1 MTCGTRA
8 LRNAGRDCAS
18 FSLRWI
24 PSPACSMVNM
34 MSGSL
39 SSDTPAPVRLRVG
52 DGVVDLATREI
63 RMAEARSARRVTPK
77 AIGVLRA
84 LARAP
89 GEVVG
94 RNELLAEVWPD
105 TLPTDDVLTQAV
117 TQLRKAFGAGATGA
131 EAGKAYIETIA
142 KGGYRLTVPVEVLV
156 SEGRPAP
163 AVTTTDPAFLAVSA
177 QTLPSSPLPGATRLR
192 RWWLAVAAVALV
204 AIAVL
209 GLWTAYE
216 AGRLPAETVADSPG
230 PSPVSRPYRL
240 ITSSAGFE
248 LSPSLSPDAS
258 TVAFASS
265 GTGDATRQSAIFVQT
280 TSSAVP
286 RQLSRPPEGARDDLP
301 AWSPDGREIAFAR
314 WEAGGACRVLLV
326 ASTGV
331 GEEREIARC
340 DNSDLLSFEWLPDGS
355 GLLFGT
361 MTGADVSTRLRILD
375 PVGGRWRN
383 LDYPGARGDIDY
395 APQVSPDGRWIGFI
409 RNPQMGDLWRVPIEG
424 GTPEQITRLG
434 AEMRGWSWAPD
445 GASMVFGLRVDSES
459 RLYRADLADGT
470 VSDLGIDDAQSP
482 TVSAR
487 TGMLAFVHRRPQFG
501 LFRIDG
507 GSGEWQR
514 LFPSSGRDTQPT
526 VSPDGSQI
534 VFTSDRAGRFE
545 LWWARLDAP
554 ASLRPIEGVRPD
566 TRQSPTWS
574 ADGRRLLVTALDVD
588 NAPVILEI
596 EPATGRI
603 EPLEVRGSHPAQA
616 LYGPEDS
623 ILVLEAD
630 REGGSA
636 LSLVAYDRVRGPVG
650 PRIEGVSLVRFDAV
664 GGRLLFTRLDAN
676 GLWSVAPS
684 LAHDTVVRLSERLPT
699 RWRYRSWAL
708 AQEGGVAYLDA
719 SPGCWAQVSRF
730 RATSQ
735 ALEPAGIDCVDPVTR
750 STTNGFSVHGSD
762 LFVSLASEDGS
773 DIGFMRLPQPDAAR
787 DGIAKWLISLRRK
800 AS

>member
-1 MTCGTRA
+1 
-8 LRNAGRDCAS
+8 
-18 FSLRWI
+18 
-24 PSPACSMVNM
+24 
-34 MSGSL
+34 MSGSM
-39 SSDTPAPVRLRVG
+39 SSGAPTPARLRVG
-52 DGVVDLATREI
+52 EGVVDLATREI
-63 RMAEARSARRVTPK
+63 RMPEARSARRVTPK

-84 LARAP
+84 LARVP

-105 TLPTDDVLTQAV
+105 TLPTDDVLTQAI
-117 TQLRKAFGAGATGA
+117 TQLRKAFGAGASGS

-142 KGGYRLTVPVEVLV
+142 KGGYRLTVAVEVLAF
-156 SEGRPAP
+156 EGRTVPAV
-163 AVTTTDPAFLAVSA
+163 VTTTDPAFAAVPAETALSV
-177 QTLPSSPLPGATRLR
+177 PSSPKAPAR
-192 RWWLAVAAVALV
+192 RWWLAGAALMLTG
-204 AIAVL
+204 ISVL

-216 AGRLPAETVADSPG
+216 AGRLPDDTVVGSPG

-240 ITSSAGFE
+240 ITSAAGFE

-258 TVAFASS
+258 MVAYAST

-286 RQLSRPPEGARDDLP
+286 RQLSRPPDGARDDLP
-301 AWSPDGREIAFAR
+301 AWAPDGREIAFAR

-331 GEEREIARC
+331 GDEREIARC
-340 DNSDLLSFEWLPDGS
+340 DGSDLLSFDWLPDGS

-383 LDYPGARGDIDY
+383 LDYAGAPGDIDF

-409 RNPQMGDLWRVPIEG
+409 RNPQMGDLWRVSIEG
-424 GTPEQITRLG
+424 GVPEQITRLG

-470 VSDLGIDDAQSP
+470 VSDLGIEDAQSP
-482 TVSAR
+482 SISAR

-514 LFPSSGRDTQPT
+514 LFPSSGRDSQPT
-526 VSPDGSQI
+526 VSPDGTQI

-545 LWWARLDAP
+545 LWWARLDSP
-554 ASLRPIEGVRPD
+554 ESLRPIEGVRPD

-574 ADGRRLLVTALDVD
+574 SDGRRLLVTALDAQ
-588 NAPVILEI
+588 NAPVILEV
-596 EPATGRI
+596 EPASGRI
-603 EPLEVRGSHPAQA
+603 EPVALRGKHPAQA
-616 LYGPEDS
+616 LYGPDDS
-623 ILVLEAD
+623 VYVLEGD
-630 REGGSA
+630 REGASA
-636 LSLVAYDRVRGPVG
+636 LSLVAYGRTAVSSG
-650 PRIEGVSLVRFDAV
+650 PRVEGVSHVRFDPV
-664 GGRLLFTRLDAN
+664 GGRLLYTRLDSN

-684 LAHDTVVRLSERLPT
+684 LASDTVVRLSDRLPS
-699 RWRYRSWAL
+699 RWRYRSWTL
-708 AQEGGVAYLDA
+708 AEDGDIAYLEA
-719 SPGCWAQVSRF
+719 APACWAQVSLF
-730 RATSQ
+730 RQ
-735 ALEPAGIDCVDPVTR
+735 VEGALAPGGVECVDPVTR
-750 STTNGFSVHGSD
+750 STTNGFSTYGGAW
-762 LFVSLASEDGS
+762 FISLASEDGS
-773 DIGFMRLPQPDAAR
+773 DIGFMPLPEAAHAHE
-787 DGIAKWLISLRRK
+787 GIAKWLISLRRK
-800 AS
+800 TS